1 MQTTPSITGRVTIDD
16 VPALARG
23 CAVLGTGG
31 GGDVETGALATVR
44 AIDECGEVPL
54 IPLSEVPHDS
64 LILPLAGIGAPTV
77 SYEMLMSGDEPLL
90 IRDEVERTLG
100 RPVAAVMACEI
111 GGSNGVE
118 PAGWA
123 ARLGLPLIDADGMGR
138 AFPEVQMV
146 AMYVAGLPVNL
157 VVLADVQGNVT
168 TVRPVDGLWSERISR
183 AVCVATGASAL
194 MTDYV
199 MTGAQARGAATGG
212 GASGGSGAAVI
223 PGTVSRALEIGR
235 AVKDGVD
242 PVGSLCDVL
251 DATVLIGGKIV
262 DVERRT
268 GGGFVRGSLV
278 IDGTG
283 DDRGRLLRV
292 EIQNE
297 NLIAL
302 EDGRPLACVPDL
314 ITVVDAQTGDA
325 ISTEALRYGQRVAVL
340 SWPCDP
346 IWRTDRGLA
355 TAGPRAF
362 GYDIDYTPVEE
373 LTHG

>member
-1 MQTTPSITGRVTIDD
+1 MTLDD

-23 CAVLGTGG
+23 CAILGTGG
-31 GGDVETGALATVR
+31 GGDVETGSLTAVR
-44 AIDECGEVPL
+44 AIDEFGEVPL
-54 IPLSEVPHDS
+54 IPLSEVPDDS
-64 LILPLAGIGAPTV
+64 LVLPLSGIGAPTV
-77 SYEMLMSGDEPLL
+77 AHEMLMSGEEPLL
-90 IRDEVERTLG
+90 IRDEVERILG

-111 GGSNGVE
+111 GGSNGVG
-118 PAGWA
+118 PVGWA
-123 ARLGLPLIDADGMGR
+123 ARLGLPLVDADGMGR

-146 AMYVAGLPVNL
+146 AMYVAGRPVNI

-183 AVCVATGASAL
+183 AVCVASGASAL
-194 MTDYV
+194 MADYV
-199 MTGAQARGAATGG
+199 LTGAQARGA
-212 GASGGSGAAVI
+212 VI
-223 PGTVSRALEIGR
+223 EGTVTAALAIGR
-235 AVKDGVD
+235 AVRDGSD
-242 PVGSLCDVL
+242 PLGSLCSTL
-251 DATVLIGGKIV
+251 DATVLIGGKVV

-278 IDGTG
+278 VDGTG

-302 EDGRPLACVPDL
+302 EDGRPRACVPDL
-314 ITVVDAQTGDA
+314 ITVVDAQTAGA
-325 ISTEALRYGQRVAVL
+325 ISTESLRYGQRVAVL
-340 SWPCDP
+340 SWPCAP
-346 IWRTDRGLA
+346 IWRTERGLA

-373 LTHG
+373 LNHG